1 MVNGTRQ
8 VKVDTGS
15 ISYSSCHALSRNLN
29 LEKFIRYNSLQ
40 NVGKSTSVAANQI
53 VAAAASAAGLGNN
66 STMPN
71 QNSSHG
77 VRASLNG

>member
-1 MVNGTRQ
+1 M
-8 VKVDTGS
+8 
-15 ISYSSCHALSRNLN
+15 
-29 LEKFIRYNSLQ
+29 
-40 NVGKSTSVAANQI
+40 AANQI

-77 VRASLNG
+77 VRASING